1 MPAARAAS
9 GGRPRVTVRVISAVW
24 YSRSRSISIRFFA
37 TSASIRSVSR
47 SRKAA
52 MARCSSRGGRGRGRS
67 PISEALMAG

>member
-37 TSASIRSVSR
+37 TSASIRSVSPGPR
-47 SRKAA
+47 FSWTPDWGRLPRQR
-52 MARCSSRGGRGRGRS
+52 RC
-67 PISEALMAG
+67 P